1 MRRCI
6 RIGSRESRLAVVQ
19 TRLVADYIQEALP
32 EAEVCLVTMKTTG
45 DRILDRPL
53 EAVGGKGLFVKELD
67 RALLEGRTELSVHS
81 LKDLPMDLPAELP
94 ILGYSRREDP
104 RDVLVLPAGSDQWD
118 RSKPLGCS
126 SKRRILQ
133 LQRLYPEV
141 RASLI
146 RGNVQTRLRK
156 LDEGRYGAI
165 VLAAA
170 GLKRLGL
177 EDRISRYFSPEEM
190 LPAAGQGILAVQG
203 RAGVDYGYLHGFFD
217 PAAGACARAE
227 RAFVR
232 ALGGG
237 CSAPMGAYGEL
248 RGDTL
253 VLTGMFCRE
262 DGGDF
267 WRASV
272 QGPAREAEELGKNL
286 AQTWRDAHGG

>member
-1 MRRCI
+1 M
-6 RIGSRESRLAVVQ
+6 
-19 TRLVADYIQEALP
+19 
-32 EAEVCLVTMKTTG
+32 
-45 DRILDRPL
+45 
-53 EAVGGKGLFVKELD
+53 
-67 RALLEGRTELSVHS
+67 
-81 LKDLPMDLPAELP
+81 
-94 ILGYSRREDP
+94 
-104 RDVLVLPAGSDQWD
+104 LVLPAGSDQWD

-203 RAGVDYGYLHGFFD
+203 RAVWTTATYMDFLTRQPG
-217 PAAGACARAE
+217 PAPGPSGLSGPWTAAPPPWGPMESSREIPWCSPA
-227 RAFVR
+227 
-232 ALGGG
+232 
-237 CSAPMGAYGEL
+237 CSAGRTAE
-248 RGDTL
+248 T
-253 VLTGMFCRE
+253 F
-262 DGGDF
+262 GGLPF
-267 WRASV
+267 R
-272 QGPAREAEELGKNL
+272 GPAREAEAGEDL
-286 AQTWRDAHGG
+286 AQSMEGCAWRVRFGWWEPAPSDRGW

>member
-32 EAEVCLVTMKTTG
+32 EAEVRLVTRRPRETG
-45 DRILDRPL
+45 FWTWPL

-94 ILGYSRREDP
+94 ILG
-104 RDVLVLPAGSDQWD
+104 LFPAGGPPGCAGSAGRERPMGPVQA
-118 RSKPLGCS
+118 PGCS

-146 RGNVQTRLRK
+146 RGNLQTRLRK

-203 RAGVDYGYLHGFFD
+203 RAGVDYGYLHGFLTRQLV
-217 PAAGACARAE
+217 PAPG
-227 RAFVR
+227 
-232 ALGGG
+232 LSGPLSGPGGG

-272 QGPAREAEELGKNL
+272 QGPAREAEELGKTL

>member
-32 EAEVCLVTMKTTG
+32 EAEVRLVTMKTTG

-165 VLAAA
+165 VRLPELSLLSQAQ
-170 GLKRLGL
+170 GLTL
-177 EDRISRYFSPEEM
+177 M
-190 LPAAGQGILAVQG
+190 GIE
-203 RAGVDYGYLHGFFD
+203 FFD
-217 PAAGACARAE
+217 
-227 RAFVR
+227 
-232 ALGGG
+232 
-237 CSAPMGAYGEL
+237 
-248 RGDTL
+248 
-253 VLTGMFCRE
+253 
-262 DGGDF
+262 
-267 WRASV
+267 
-272 QGPAREAEELGKNL
+272 
-286 AQTWRDAHGG
+286 

>member
-32 EAEVCLVTMKTTG
+32 EAEVRLVTMKTTG

-156 LDEGRYGAI
+156 LVWSHCSGGGGA
-165 VLAAA
+165 
-170 GLKRLGL
+170 
-177 EDRISRYFSPEEM
+177 E
-190 LPAAGQGILAVQG
+190 
-203 RAGVDYGYLHGFFD
+203 
-217 PAAGACARAE
+217 AAGAGGSDFPVFLPGGDASCGRPGHSGGA
-227 RAFVR
+227 
-232 ALGGG
+232 GPGG
-237 CSAPMGAYGEL
+237 CGL
-248 RGDTL
+248 RL
-253 VLTGMFCRE
+253 LTWIF
-262 DGGDF
+262 
-267 WRASV
+267 
-272 QGPAREAEELGKNL
+272 
-286 AQTWRDAHGG
+286 

>member
-104 RDVLVLPAGSDQWD
+104 
-118 RSKPLGCS
+118 CS

-217 PAAGACARAE
+217 PAAGTCARAE

-272 QGPAREAEELGKNL
+272 QGPAREAEKLGKTL

>member
-81 LKDLPMDLPAELP
+81 PEGSAHGFACGVAHSGLFPAGGP
-94 ILGYSRREDP
+94 Q
-104 RDVLVLPAGSDQWD
+104 DVLVLPAGSDQWD

-141 RASLI
+141 RASPHPGQRAHPPAQAG
-146 RGNVQTRLRK
+146 RGPVWSHCS
-156 LDEGRYGAI
+156 GSGGA
-165 VLAAA
+165 
-170 GLKRLGL
+170 
-177 EDRISRYFSPEEM
+177 
-190 LPAAGQGILAVQG
+190 
-203 RAGVDYGYLHGFFD
+203 
-217 PAAGACARAE
+217 
-227 RAFVR
+227 
-232 ALGGG
+232 
-237 CSAPMGAYGEL
+237 
-248 RGDTL
+248 
-253 VLTGMFCRE
+253 
-262 DGGDF
+262 
-267 WRASV
+267 
-272 QGPAREAEELGKNL
+272 
-286 AQTWRDAHGG
+286 